1 MKKVSIFL
9 AQGFE
14 EVEGLTA
21 VDLLRRAGAEVT
33 MAAVGDSLEVTGSH
47 GITVK
52 ADRLLNPEEE
62 RKAEMLV
69 LPGGQPGTKNL
80 NACGELLELL
90 KEFDREGKKLA
101 AICAAPTVLGSAG
114 LLKNRK
120 AVCYPGCEEGLNGAE
135 ACTERV
141 AVDGHITTSRGVG
154 TAIPFALS
162 LIEQLYGKE
171 KSEEIRKSIMYG
183 HGV

>member
-114 LLKNRK
+114 LLKNQIGR
-120 AVCYPGCEEGLNGAE
+120 ASCR
-135 ACTERV
+135 ERV
-141 AVDGHITTSRGVG
+141 
-154 TAIPFALS
+154 
-162 LIEQLYGKE
+162 
-171 KSEEIRKSIMYG
+171 
-183 HGV
+183 